1 MSYMPTTPFS
11 MRIDV
16 ATLAELER
24 RSAQRG
30 ESKSRLAQRYLDEAM
45 RMEAFPGIQFRDE
58 ATGRRAAIIGGMD
71 VWQFIGCFV
80 DPLAPTPEE
89 LEFVASEDGYR
100 MPLWKVRS
108 ALDYYAAH
116 TAEVDEW
123 VRRNDEA
130 GERFLA
136 ENPHLAG

>member
-1 MSYMPTTPFS
+1 

-16 ATLAELER
+16 RTLEELER

-30 ESKSRLAQRYLDEAM
+30 ESKSRLAQRYIEEAM
-45 RMEAFPGIQFRDE
+45 RMEAFPAIQFRDGP
-58 ATGRRAAIIGGMD
+58 TGRRAAIIGDMD

-80 DPLAPTPEE
+80 DPLAPTREE
-89 LEFVASEDGYR
+89 LEYVASATGYS
-100 MPLWKVRS
+100 MPLWKARS

-123 VRRNDEA
+123 VRRNEEA